1 MHFKN
6 KQVIE
11 TPAFV
16 PAFKYSPYQ
25 QNLFDWGIAHAHKK
39 DAAVVNA
46 VAGSGKSTSL
56 RELTRIVANDYENI
70 LSLAF
75 NAHIAKDGR
84 EKNKL
89 PNVKIITYHA
99 LGLSGIKKVYKPE
112 IDTEGKKV
120 ESLVKSRMG
129 SNKYFL
135 IPSIKRL
142 TDLCK
147 GCYIPQPSH
156 SDLYEIAL
164 TYDIEL
170 YEDQSDNLK
179 FEIFDATQKAIIDS
193 IDTASSIIDFSDMIF
208 IPLVNDLSLDQF
220 DMILADEFQDTNIAQ
235 AMLIQK
241 ARTGVMIGIGD
252 SKQSIYAFRGAD
264 STAMD
269 KLVEEFGAEQLPL
282 SISYRCPKVV
292 GDLIRREFP
301 EIKFET
307 PDWAKDG
314 NITEVGIEKSLDLM
328 QEGDMVL
335 SRINANLPSIA
346 FALIRKG
353 KTARIMGR
361 DIGKSLEALIKK
373 QKVDSLPELF
383 TKLEDYRE
391 KQYQKFLRL
400 NRPDKIRQIDDQIE
414 TVSALSDGA
423 NSVWDVITR
432 CQTMF
437 SDERGGVS
445 LGTIHKNKGAEA
457 NNVFITRPD
466 LMPLPFVMQKGS
478 AEDKQQELNMRY
490 VGLSRSSENLV
501 FCHGDL

>member
-1 MHFKN
+1 M
-6 KQVIE
+6 
-11 TPAFV
+11 
-16 PAFKYSPYQ
+16 
-25 QNLFDWGIAHAHKK
+25 
-39 DAAVVNA
+39 
-46 VAGSGKSTSL
+46 
-56 RELTRIVANDYENI
+56 
-70 LSLAF
+70 
-75 NAHIAKDGR
+75 
-84 EKNKL
+84 
-89 PNVKIITYHA
+89 
-99 LGLSGIKKVYKPE
+99 
-112 IDTEGKKV
+112 
-120 ESLVKSRMG
+120 
-129 SNKYFL
+129 
-135 IPSIKRL
+135 
-142 TDLCK
+142 
-147 GCYIPQPSH
+147 
-156 SDLYEIAL
+156 
-164 TYDIEL
+164 
-170 YEDQSDNLK
+170 
-179 FEIFDATQKAIIDS
+179 
-193 IDTASSIIDFSDMIF
+193 
-208 IPLVNDLSLDQF
+208 
-220 DMILADEFQDTNIAQ
+220 
-235 AMLIQK
+235 
-241 ARTGVMIGIGD
+241 
-252 SKQSIYAFRGAD
+252 
-264 STAMD
+264 
-269 KLVEEFGAEQLPL
+269 
-282 SISYRCPKVV
+282 
-292 GDLIRREFP
+292 IRREFP